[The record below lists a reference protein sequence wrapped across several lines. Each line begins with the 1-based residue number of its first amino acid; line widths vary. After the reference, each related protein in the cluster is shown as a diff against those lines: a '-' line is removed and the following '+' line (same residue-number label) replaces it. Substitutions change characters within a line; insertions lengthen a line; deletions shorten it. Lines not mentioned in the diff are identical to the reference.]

1 MTPILYNDFFRN
13 QVLRK
18 KQDLVNPVFHGIS
31 EISLPK
37 NSLLQYIPKN
47 PAEYG
52 PSNSEAFV
60 SNYPS
65 EVYIDF
71 VTDLLHPAMGNGRI
85 AQLDLKKAISA
96 YRAGHYNY
104 NWTRDIS
111 TVYEK
116 DRVLVVRNYGL
127 IPHRFIYRASLYV
140 NYEKYYNQMLMVMEG
155 INKEAERGNRHQF
168 LRIELPLNLP
178 SFTELFDD
186 YRLLVKG
193 FKDGLPVLSPQVIGA
208 TKAENTYWLLDL
220 LGWLLGQTEYSL
232 FGKISERALGNFHFI
247 FTYQSKALVL
257 KASLIKEWLDEV
269 GLKPGL
275 EFKTPLLELEGLKS
289 TKRMNVVKRF
299 YLVFLSL
306 TRDLVPEKD
315 IVKEEQ
321 GNDGTKGTGENGQPG
336 DQTDSK
342 VDSGTTRETSSGKGQ
357 DNGKN
362 GQSAGQGK
370 PTNTGTDSGN
380 ILDIFASDAANAGGL
395 PETEGGQG
403 TGGVA
408 EGATEWTSEVADDL
422 LEVEKGGGEINTSKV
437 AFPSPESGV
446 KLALEERARDG
457 VLTVAEQEFFMR
469 KAMRYQYL
477 EMPNGQTFGE
487 FIQIS
492 PEELNS
498 VVAESKIEANFTTV
512 LDESMLSSRATAVKN
527 GYAAKF
533 LQKDIASMALGF
545 QNAGYAMNDY
555 RVENHSSVEGSYDV
569 HSIQFHHVNGDQ
581 VTIHPRFPVVN
592 PDGSFIIDSVKQHF
606 QLQRKEKVF
615 RKISGWEVALTSY
628 YDRKLMITRS
638 RKVVDDLE
646 KFMVKQIALQSKV
659 KKYTFSKGG
668 KFDRSYKAP
677 RIYSMLAKQYKSI
690 TVGDTVLDFNL
701 AALLEKHPDFK
712 KYTKQDRFLIGVK
725 GSDPLTVDDYG
736 NLYQGDT
743 NTGTVEALLGVDLT
757 KAPLEHALI
766 NISGY
771 QFPLGVVLC
780 YYFGIDELLKVIKAT
795 TRTVPISVRLKLEPD
810 EFAIKFNDQYLVM
823 SRREKLTTMIFGG
836 MPKLTNISNFSKS
849 DLNNNS
855 IWTALM
861 GDPRVRPAQFQEMK
875 NLYTLFLDPIS
886 REELR
891 KQKLPDSF
899 HYLLIEAA
907 KALETDYSRHEV
919 EIEEQRLVGYERFAG
934 LFYREMCKANRQ
946 YQNKGISRRHKLDF
960 NPDAVI
966 IAIGEDNSGQQVEE
980 VGPVHQVK
988 DQEEVTF
995 GGTGGR
1001 NEITVVKRART
1012 QLLSYQG
1019 IISEANKDSGKVGFV
1034 TYTSSDPAI
1043 LDYRGNIDL
1052 NKERTPCGD
1061 GSVTMNLMYGGRHD
1075 DAKRAVFTST
1085 QWSQAIS
1092 ASNYGIVPLRTGYEN
1107 VLPHRT
1113 SELYSKVA
1121 KANGTVTE
1129 VKDDEL
1135 VITYDDKSVD
1145 RYPLGLYIGE
1155 ASGEYHRHTR
1165 VTDMKVGDK
1174 FKKGD
1179 VVGWNSN
1186 WFMRDL
1192 FCPGQVGLK
1201 GGFMVRVGLFEDQDT
1216 YEDSIAISSRIANET
1231 LIPYI
1236 KHTPFTMRITDNL
1249 FLKVKVGDDIEQ
1261 DSILCDIEEPHLM
1274 EGNHDASFVAEVNKL
1289 GIKQVKSTHHGKIID
1304 IRVQY
1309 NGALENMSESV
1320 RQFVTKAN
1328 KLTKRKNQIVGSAV
1342 ETNAVSG
1349 IFNVNRPS
1357 IQPDTLLVIFFVE
1370 SLDGRTR
1377 ADKFVFGNQLKATA
1391 GRIMTKKMYTE
1402 DKQEIDAKTSFK
1414 APFNRM
1420 VISFRNRLI
1429 VNEWSFQFTKRAIA
1443 VYRGK

>member
-13 QVLRK
+13 LVLRK
-18 KQDLVNPVFHGIS
+18 KQDLVNPVFHSIG
-31 EISLPK
+31 EINLPK
-37 NSLLQYIPKN
+37 NSLLQYVPKN

-71 VTDLLHPAMGNGRI
+71 VTDLLHPVMGNGRM
-85 AQLDLKKAISA
+85 ATFDLKKAISA

-111 TVYEK
+111 TVYAK

-127 IPHRFIYRASLYV
+127 IPHRFIYRPSLYV
-140 NYEKYYNQMLMVMEG
+140 NYEKYYNQMLMVVEG
-155 INKEAERGNRHQF
+155 INTEAVRGDRHQF

-178 SFTELFDD
+178 SFTELLDD
-186 YRLLVKG
+186 YRLFIKN
-193 FKDGLPVLSPQVIGA
+193 FKDGLPVLSPQVLGS

-220 LGWLLGQTEYSL
+220 LGWLLGQSEYSL
-232 FGKISERALGNFHFI
+232 FGKLSEKALGSLHFI

-257 KASLIKEWLDEV
+257 KASLVKEWLDEV
-269 GLKPGL
+269 GLKPGQ
-275 EFKTPLLELEGLKS
+275 EFKTPVLELEGLKS

-315 IVKEEQ
+315 IAKEVQ
-321 GNDGTKGTGENGQPG
+321 GNDGTEGGADETTSPN
-336 DQTDSK
+336 SK
-342 VDSGTTRETSSGKGQ
+342 VDSGAKGEASGGKGQ
-357 DNGKN
+357 NDGKD
-362 GQSAGQGK
+362 GQSAGAGK
-370 PTNTGTDSGN
+370 SSNPSNDSGN
-380 ILDIFASDAANAGGL
+380 ILDIFASDAKDAGGHV
-395 PETEGGQG
+395 ETEGSQG
-403 TGGVA
+403 AGSPDESVS
-408 EGATEWTSEVADDL
+408 EWSSEVDDSL
-422 LEVEKGGGEINTSKV
+422 LEVEKGGGEINTNKV
-437 AFPSPESGV
+437 AFPTPESGV
-446 KLALEERARDG
+446 KLALDERARDG

-469 KAMRYQYL
+469 KAMRWQHI

-492 PEELNS
+492 DEELKS
-498 VVAESKIEANFTTV
+498 LTTESKIEGNFATV
-512 LDESMLSSRATAVKN
+512 LDDSMLNSRATALKN
-527 GYAAKF
+527 GYAKKF
-533 LQKDIASMALGF
+533 LQKDIAAMALGM

-581 VTIHPRFPVVN
+581 VTIHPRFPVVKD
-592 PDGSFIIDSVKQHF
+592 DGTFTIDSVKQHF

-615 RKISGWEVALTSY
+615 RKISPWEVALTSY

-668 KFDRSYKAP
+668 TFDRSYKAP

-701 AALLEKHPDFK
+701 AGLLEKHPEYK
-712 KYTKQDRFLIGVK
+712 KYTKQDRFLIGVQ
-725 GSDPLTVDDYG
+725 GNEPLTIDDYG
-736 NLYQGDT
+736 NLYQGDIGK
-743 NTGTVEALLGVDLT
+743 GTVEDLLGIDLT

-795 TRTVPISVRLKLEPD
+795 TRSVPIGERPKLDSD
-810 EFAIKFNDQYLVM
+810 EYAIKFNDQYLIFN
-823 SRREKLTTMIFGG
+823 RREKLTTMIFGG
-836 MPKLTNISNFSKS
+836 LPKLTNISNFSKS

-875 NLYTLFLDPIS
+875 NLYDLFIDPIA

-891 KQKLPDSF
+891 KMKLSESF
-899 HYLLIEAA
+899 HYLLIDAA

-946 YQNKGISRRHKLDF
+946 FKNKGISRRHKLDF

-980 VGPVHQVK
+980 VNPIHQLK

-1043 LDYRGNIDL
+1043 ADFRGNIDL
-1052 NKERTPCGD
+1052 TKERTPCGD

-1092 ASNYGIVPLRTGYEN
+1092 AKNYGIVSLRTGYEN
-1107 VLPHRT
+1107 VVPHRT

-1179 VVGWNSN
+1179 VVGWDDN
-1186 WFMRDL
+1186 WFMRDI

-1216 YEDSIAISSRIANET
+1216 YEDSIAISQRIANET

-1236 KHTPFTMRITDNL
+1236 KPTPFTMKITDNL
-1249 FLKVKVGDDIEQ
+1249 ILKVKVGDEIEQ
-1261 DSILCDIEEPHLM
+1261 DSILCDIEEPHLV

-1289 GIKQVKSTHHGKIID
+1289 GIKQVKSTHHGKIVD

-1309 NGALENMSESV
+1309 NGTLENMSESV

-1328 KLTKRKNQIVGSAV
+1328 KLTKRKNQIVGDPV

-1370 SLDGRTR
+1370 SQDGRTR

-1429 VNEWSFQFTKRAIA
+1429 VNEWSFQFTKQAIA
-1443 VYRGK
+1443 VYRGN

>member
-1 MTPILYNDFFRN
+1 MTPILYNEFFKN
-13 QVLRK
+13 LVLRK
-18 KQDLVNPVFHGIS
+18 KQDLVNPVFHAIS
-31 EISLPK
+31 EINLPK
-37 NSLLQYIPKN
+37 NSLLQFVPKN

-52 PSNSEAFV
+52 PSNSEAFI

-71 VTDLLHPAMGNGRI
+71 VTDLLQPVMGNGRI
-85 AQLDLKKAISA
+85 DQMDLKKAISN

-104 NWTRDIS
+104 NWTRDIT
-111 TVYEK
+111 TVYAKE
-116 DRVLVVRNYGL
+116 RVLVVRNYGL
-127 IPHRFIYRASLYV
+127 IPHRFIYRPSLYV
-140 NYEKYYNQMLMVMEG
+140 NYEKYYNLMNMVVEG
-155 INKEAERGNRHQF
+155 INLEAERGQRHQF
-168 LRIELPLNLP
+168 LRVELPLNLP
-178 SFTELFDD
+178 SFTDLFDD
-186 YRLLVKG
+186 YRKYISN
-193 FKDGLPVLSPQVIGA
+193 FKEGLPVITPQAIRS

-220 LGWLLGQTEYSL
+220 LAWLLGQSDYSL
-232 FGKISERALGNFHFI
+232 FGKISEKALGDLHFI
-247 FTYQSKALVL
+247 FTFQSKALVL
-257 KASLIKEWLDEV
+257 KASLVKEWLDEV
-269 GLKPGL
+269 GLKPGQ
-275 EFKTPLLELEGLKS
+275 EFKTPVLELEGLKS
-289 TKRMNVVKRF
+289 TRRMNVVKRL

-306 TRDLVPEKD
+306 TRNLVPEKD
-315 IVKEEQ
+315 IVKEEH
-321 GNDGTKGTGENGQPG
+321 GNDGAKGEEETGSPDSQVDTGTKGTAQAGKGKGHGENGQSTGSGQPTHPG
-336 DQTDSK
+336 TH
-342 VDSGTTRETSSGKGQ
+342 SGGIFDVFNDDAQDTGK
-357 DNGKN
+357 
-362 GQSAGQGK
+362 
-370 PTNTGTDSGN
+370 
-380 ILDIFASDAANAGGL
+380 L
-395 PETEGGQG
+395 PETEGSSAAGSPDE
-403 TGGVA
+403 GVA
-408 EGATEWTSEVADDL
+408 EWSSEVDDEL
-422 LEVEKGGGEINTSKV
+422 LEVEKGESEINTKKV
-437 AFPSPESGV
+437 AFSAPESGI
-446 KLALEERARDG
+446 KLALDARARDG
-457 VLTVAEQEFFMR
+457 SLTVAEEAFFMR
-469 KAMRYQYL
+469 KGTRYQHI
-477 EMPNGQTFGE
+477 EMPNGQTFAE
-487 FIQIS
+487 FIQVKE
-492 PEELNS
+492 EELL
-498 VVAESKIEANFTTV
+498 ALADDAKIQGNFTTV
-512 LDESMLSSRATAVKN
+512 IDESMLNSRATALKT
-527 GYAAKF
+527 GYAQKF
-533 LQKDIASMALGF
+533 LAKDIASMALGM
-545 QNAGYAMNDY
+545 QNAGFAMNDY
-555 RVENHSSVEGSYDV
+555 RIESHSSIEGTYNV

-581 VTIHPRFPVVN
+581 VTIHPRFPEVDK
-592 PDGSFIIDSVKQHF
+592 DGNFVIDSVKQHF
-606 QLQRKEKVF
+606 QLQRREKVF
-615 RKISGWEVALTSY
+615 RKISSWEVALTTY

-659 KKYTFSKGG
+659 KKYTFVKGG
-668 KFDRSYKAP
+668 TFDRSYKAP
-677 RIYSMLAKQYKSI
+677 RIYSMLAKQYKNI
-690 TVGDTVLDFNL
+690 TVDGVVLDFNL
-701 AALLEKHPDFK
+701 AGLLEKHPSFK
-712 KYTKQDRFLIGVK
+712 KYTKQDRFLIGVA
-725 GSDPLTVDDYG
+725 GDEPLTIDDYG

-743 NTGTVEALLGVDLT
+743 EKGTVEALLGIDLT

-795 TRTVPISVRLKLEPD
+795 VRTVPIGTRPKLEAD
-810 EFAIKFNDQYLVM
+810 EFAIKFNDQYLIL

-836 MPKLTNISNFSKS
+836 MPKLTNISNFSMS

-861 GDPRVRPAQFQEMK
+861 GDPRVRPAQFGEMK
-875 NLYTLFLDPIS
+875 NLYDLFIDPIS
-886 REELR
+886 REQL
-891 KQKLPDSF
+891 KKDGLPESF

-907 KALETDYSRHEV
+907 KALETDYTRHEV

-934 LFYREMCKANRQ
+934 LFYRELCKANRQ
-946 YQNKGISRRHKLDF
+946 FKNKGLSRRHKLDF

-966 IAIGEDNSGQQVEE
+966 IAIGEDTSGQQVEE

-1012 QLLSYQG
+1012 QLDSYMG
-1019 IISEANKDSGKVGFV
+1019 KISEANKDSGKVGFV

-1052 NKERTPCGD
+1052 NKPRTPCGD

-1092 ASNYGIVPLRTGYEN
+1092 ASNYGIVSLRTGYEN

-1129 VKDDEL
+1129 VKPDEL
-1135 VITYDDKSVD
+1135 VITYEDGSVD

-1155 ASGEYHRHTR
+1155 ASGEYHQHNR
-1165 VTDMKVGDK
+1165 VTDMKVGDP
-1174 FKKGD
+1174 FRKGD

-1201 GGFMVRVGLFEDQDT
+1201 GGIMVRVGLFEDQDT
-1216 YEDSIAISSRIANET
+1216 YEDSIAISSRLAGET

-1236 KHTPFTMRITDNL
+1236 KPSPFTMKTSDNL
-1249 FLKVKVGDDIEQ
+1249 ILKVKVGDDVEQ
-1261 DSILCDIEEPHLM
+1261 DSILCDIEEPHLV
-1274 EGNHDASFVAEVNKL
+1274 EGSHDASFVAEVNKL
-1289 GIKQVKSTHHGKIID
+1289 GIKQVKSTHHGKVVD

-1320 RQFVTKAN
+1320 RQFVTKTN
-1328 KLTKRKNQIVGSAV
+1328 KLTKRKNQIIGSDV

-1349 IFNVNRPS
+1349 IFNVNRPT
-1357 IQPDTLLVIFFVE
+1357 IQPDTLLVIFFVM
-1370 SLDGRTR
+1370 SQDGRTR
-1377 ADKFVFGNQLKATA
+1377 ADKFVFGNQLKATV
-1391 GRIMTKKMYTE
+1391 GRVMTKKMYTE
-1402 DKQEIDAKTSFK
+1402 DRQEIDAKTSFK

-1429 VNEWSFQFTKRAIA
+1429 VNEWSFQFTKQAIA
-1443 VYRGK
+1443 AYWS

>member
-13 QVLRK
+13 MVLRK

-37 NSLLQYIPKN
+37 NSLLQFVPKN
-47 PAEYG
+47 PADYG
-52 PSNSEAFV
+52 PSNSEAFI
-60 SNYPS
+60 SNYPA
-65 EVYIDF
+65 EIYIDF
-71 VTDLLHPAMGNGRI
+71 VTDLLHPVMGNGRV
-85 AQLDLKKAISA
+85 ATFDLKKAISS

-104 NWTRDIS
+104 NWTRDIT
-111 TVYEK
+111 TVYAK
-116 DRVLVVRNYGL
+116 DRALVVRNYGL
-127 IPHRFIYRASLYV
+127 VPHRFIYRASLYV
-140 NYEKYYNQMLMVMEG
+140 NYEKYYNQMAMVIDG
-155 INKEAERGNRHQF
+155 INAEAVRGDRHQF

-186 YRLLVKG
+186 YSLLIKN

-220 LGWLLGQTEYSL
+220 LGWLLGQTEFTL
-232 FGKISERALGNFHFI
+232 FGKISEKALGSLHFI

-257 KASLIKEWLDEV
+257 KASLVKEWLDEV
-269 GLKPGL
+269 GLKPGQ
-275 EFKTPLLELEGLKS
+275 EFKTPFLELQGLKS

-306 TRDLVPEKD
+306 TRDLVPEKEMA
-315 IVKEEQ
+315 KEGL
-321 GNDGTKGTGENGQPG
+321 GNDGLKGAG
-336 DQTDSK
+336 DETDSTDSK
-342 VDSGTTRETSSGKGQ
+342 VDSGTAGKTSGRKGQ
-357 DNGKN
+357 DNNEDGK
-362 GQSAGQGK
+362 STGQGK
-370 PTNTGTDSGN
+370 PTNTGNDSGN
-380 ILDIFASDAANAGGL
+380 ILDIFADSSKDSGGL
-395 PETEGGQG
+395 PQAEGSEG
-403 TGGVA
+403 TGSA
-408 EGATEWTSEVADDL
+408 DEGAAEWSSEVSDEL
-422 LEVEKGGGEINTSKV
+422 LEVQEGGGEINTSKV

-446 KLALEERARDG
+446 KLVLDERAREG
-457 VLTVAEQEFFMR
+457 RLTVTEQEFFMR
-469 KAMRYQYL
+469 KGTRFKHI
-477 EMPNGQTFGE
+477 EMPNGQTFEE
-487 FIQIS
+487 FIQVNQ
-492 PEELNS
+492 EDLD
-498 VVAESKIEANFTTV
+498 ALAKESKIEANFTTV
-512 LDESMLSSRATAVKN
+512 LDESMLSSRATEVKN

-545 QNAGYAMNDY
+545 QNAGFAMNDY

-569 HSIQFHHVNGDQ
+569 HSIQYHHVNGDQ
-581 VTIHPRFPVVN
+581 VTIHPRFPVVKD
-592 PDGSFIIDSVKQHF
+592 DGSFIIDSVKQHF
-606 QLQRKEKVF
+606 QLQRRERVF

-690 TVGDTVLDFNL
+690 TVEDTVLDFNL
-701 AALLEKHPDFK
+701 PALLEANPEYK

-725 GSDPLTVDDYG
+725 GGEPLTIDDYG

-795 TRTVPISVRLKLEPD
+795 TRSVGIDKRLKLEPD
-810 EFAIKFNDQYLVM
+810 EFAIKFNDQYLVL

-836 MPKLTNISNFSKS
+836 MPKLTNISNFSKT

-891 KQKLPDSF
+891 KMKLPESF

-907 KALETDYSRHEV
+907 KALETDYTRHEV
-919 EIEEQRLVGYERFAG
+919 EIEEQRFVAYERFAG

-946 YQNKGISRRHKLDF
+946 FQNKGTSRRHKLDF

-980 VGPVHQVK
+980 VNPVHQVK

-1012 QLLSYQG
+1012 QLVSYQG
-1019 IISEANKDSGKVGFV
+1019 KISEANKDSGKVGFV

-1043 LDYRGNIDL
+1043 IDYRGNIDL
-1052 NKERTPCGD
+1052 NKPRTPCGD

-1092 ASNYGIVPLRTGYEN
+1092 ASNYGIVSLRTGYEN
-1107 VLPHRT
+1107 VIPHRT

-1165 VTDMKVGDK
+1165 VTDMKVGQS

-1179 VVGWNSN
+1179 VVGWNDN
-1186 WFMRDL
+1186 WFMRDI

-1201 GGFMVRVGLFEDQDT
+1201 GGFQVRVGLFEDQDT

-1236 KHTPFTMRITDNL
+1236 KPTPFTMKIMDNL
-1249 FLKVKVGDDIEQ
+1249 VMRAKVGDEIEQ
-1261 DSILCDIEEPHLM
+1261 DSILCDIEEPHLV

-1289 GIKQVKSTHHGKIID
+1289 GIKQVKSTHHGKIVD

-1328 KLTKRKNQIVGSAV
+1328 KLTKRKNQIVGDPV

-1370 SLDGRTR
+1370 SQDGRTR

-1402 DKQEIDAKTSFK
+1402 DRQEIDAKTSFK

-1443 VYRGK
+1443 VYRGN

>member
-1 MTPILYNDFFRN
+1 MTPILYNEFFRN
-13 QVLRK
+13 LVLRK

-31 EISLPK
+31 EINLPK
-37 NSLLQYIPKN
+37 NSLLQYVPKN
-47 PAEYG
+47 PTEYG

-60 SNYPS
+60 SNYPA
-65 EVYIDF
+65 EIYIDF
-71 VTDLLHPAMGNGRI
+71 VTDMLHPVMGNGRI
-85 AQLDLKKAISA
+85 AAFDLKKAISS

-104 NWTRDIS
+104 NWTRDIN
-111 TVYEK
+111 TVYAKE
-116 DRVLVVRNYGL
+116 RVLVVRNYGL
-127 IPHRFIYRASLYV
+127 TPHRFIYRPSLYV
-140 NYEKYYNQMLMVMEG
+140 NYEKYYNQMAMIVEG
-155 INKEAERGNRHQF
+155 INKEAERGERHQF

-178 SFTELFDD
+178 SFTALMDD
-186 YRLLVKG
+186 YRKYIMN
-193 FKDGLPVLSPQVIGA
+193 FKEGVPVLSPQVIRT

-220 LGWLLGQTEYSL
+220 LGWLLGQTDYTL
-232 FGKISERALGNFHFI
+232 FGKVSEKALGHLHFI

-257 KASLIKEWLDEV
+257 KASLVKEWLDEV

-275 EFKTPLLELEGLKS
+275 EFKTPALELEGLKS

-321 GNDGTKGTGENGQPG
+321 TNDELKGTGEAENS
-336 DQTDSK
+336 TDSK
-342 VDSGTTRETSSGKGQ
+342 VDPGKTRETSSGSGK
-357 DNGKN
+357 DNGKD
-362 GQSAGQGK
+362 GVLSGSGK
-370 PTNTGTDSGN
+370 SSNTGNDSGN
-380 ILDIFASDAANAGGL
+380 ILDIFANDAKNAGGL
-395 PETEGGQG
+395 SEAEGNKG
-403 TGGVA
+403 TGSPDESVA
-408 EGATEWTSEVADDL
+408 EWSSEVADDL
-422 LEVEKGGGEINTSKV
+422 LEVEEGGGEINTAKV
-437 AFPSPESGV
+437 AFPTPESGV

-457 VLTVAEQEFFMR
+457 VLTVAEQDFFQR
-469 KAMRYQYL
+469 KGTRYQFI
-477 EMPNGQTFGE
+477 EMPNGQTFAE
-487 FIQIS
+487 FIQITQA
-492 PEELNS
+492 ELDDLHS
-498 VVAESKIEANFTTV
+498 EAKIDANFTTV
-512 LDESMLSSRATAVKN
+512 LDESMLTSRATSLKN

-533 LQKDIASMALGF
+533 LQKDIASMALAF

-569 HSIQFHHVNGDQ
+569 HSIQYHHVNGDQ
-581 VTIHPRFPVVN
+581 VTIHPRFPVVK
-592 PDGSFIIDSVKQHF
+592 PDGSFIIDSVKQHY
-606 QLQRKEKVF
+606 QLQRKERVF
-615 RKISGWEVALTSY
+615 RKISSWEVALTTY

-646 KFMVKQIALQSKV
+646 KFMVKQIALQSKG
-659 KKYTFSKGG
+659 KYTFSKGG

-677 RIYSMLAKQYKSI
+677 RTYSMLAKQYKSI
-690 TVGDTVLDFNL
+690 TVGDTVLDFQL
-701 AALLEKHPDFK
+701 AALLEKHPEFK
-712 KYTKQDRFLIGVK
+712 KYTKEDRFLIGVK
-725 GSDPLTVDDYG
+725 GGEPLTIDDYG
-736 NLYQGDT
+736 NLYQGET
-743 NTGTVEALLGVDLT
+743 NTGTVEALLGIDLT

-771 QFPLGVVLC
+771 PFPLGVVLC

-795 TRTVPISVRLKLEPD
+795 TRSVPITHARPKLDPD
-810 EFAIKFNDQYLVM
+810 EFVIKFNDQYLIL

-836 MPKLTNISNFSKS
+836 MPKLTNISNFSKT

-861 GDPRVRPAQFQEMK
+861 GDPRVRPAQFQEMN
-875 NLYTLFLDPIS
+875 NLYKLFLDPIA

-891 KQKLPDSF
+891 KLKLPDSF

-907 KALETDYSRHEV
+907 KVLGIDYSRHEV

-946 YQNKGISRRHKLDF
+946 FQNKGISRRHKLDF

-966 IAIGEDNSGQQVEE
+966 VAIGEDNSGQQVEE
-980 VGPVHQVK
+980 VNPVHQVK

-1001 NEITVVKRART
+1001 NEITVRKRART
-1012 QLLSYQG
+1012 QLVSYQG

-1043 LDYRGNIDL
+1043 LDYRGNIDV
-1052 NKERTPCGD
+1052 NKKRTPCGD

-1092 ASNYGIVPLRTGYEN
+1092 ASNYGITSLRTGYEN

-1113 SELYSKVA
+1113 SELYSKIA

-1186 WFMRDL
+1186 WFMRDI

-1201 GGFMVRVGLFEDQDT
+1201 GGFQVRVGLFEDQDT

-1236 KHTPFTMRITDNL
+1236 KPTPFTMKITDNL
-1249 FLKVKVGDDIEQ
+1249 VLRAKVGDDIEQ
-1261 DSILCDIEEPHLM
+1261 DSILCDIEEPHLV

-1289 GIKQVKSTHHGKIID
+1289 GIKQVKSTHHGKIVD

-1309 NGALENMSESV
+1309 NGALENMSETV

-1328 KLTKRKNQIVGSAV
+1328 KSTKRKNQIIGDPV

-1429 VNEWSFQFTKRAIA
+1429 VNEWSFQFTKQAIA

>member
-1 MTPILYNDFFRN
+1 MTPILYNQFFRN
-13 QVLRK
+13 VVLRK
-18 KQDLVNPVFHGIS
+18 KQDLVNPVFHAIS
-31 EISLPK
+31 EIGLPK
-37 NSLLQYIPKN
+37 NSLLHYIPKN
-47 PAEYG
+47 SAEYG
-52 PSNSEAFV
+52 PANSEAFV
-60 SNYPS
+60 SNYPA

-71 VTDLLHPAMGNGRI
+71 VTDLLQPVMGNGRV
-85 AQLDLKKAISA
+85 AAFDLKKAISA

-104 NWTRDIS
+104 NWTRDIT
-111 TVYEK
+111 TVYAKE
-116 DRVLVVRNYGL
+116 RVLVVRNYGL
-127 IPHRFIYRASLYV
+127 AAHRFIYRPSLYV
-140 NYEKYYNQMLMVMEG
+140 NYEKYYNQMAMIMDGV
-155 INKEAERGNRHQF
+155 NKEALRGERSQF
-168 LRIELPLNLP
+168 MRIELPLNLP
-178 SFTELFDD
+178 SFTALMDD
-186 YRLLVKG
+186 YRKYIMN
-193 FKDGLPVLSPQVIGA
+193 FKEGIPVLSPQVIRS

-220 LGWLLGQTEYSL
+220 LGWLLGQSEYSL
-232 FGKISERALGNFHFI
+232 LGKLSEKALEHFHLV
-247 FTYQSKALVL
+247 FTYQSKAIVL
-257 KASLIKEWLDEV
+257 KASLVKEWLDEV

-275 EFKTPLLELEGLKS
+275 EFKTPALQLEALKS

-299 YLVFLSL
+299 YLVFLTL
-306 TRDLVPEKD
+306 TGDMVPEKD

-321 GNDGTKGTGENGQPG
+321 DNDGIKGTGETEDG
-336 DQTDSK
+336 DETDSK
-342 VDSGTTRETSSGKGQ
+342 VDPGKARQTTAGKGNS
-357 DNGKN
+357 DGKD
-362 GQSAGQGK
+362 GKSTGQGK
-370 PTNTGTDSGN
+370 STNTGNDSGN
-380 ILDIFASDAANAGGL
+380 ILDIFANDAKDAGGL
-395 PETEGGQG
+395 PETEGSAG
-403 TGGVA
+403 TGSPDEGV
-408 EGATEWTSEVADDL
+408 TEWSSEVNDDL
-422 LEVEKGGGEINTSKV
+422 LEVQKAGGEINTKKV
-437 AFPSPESGV
+437 AFPTPESGV
-446 KLALEERARDG
+446 KLALDERAREG
-457 VLTVAEQEFFMR
+457 KLTVSEQEFFMR
-469 KAMRYQYL
+469 KSMRYQQI
-477 EMPNGQTFGE
+477 EMPNGQTFAE
-487 FIQIS
+487 FIQI
-492 PEELNS
+492 PQHELDD
-498 VVAESKIEANFTTV
+498 VHTEAKIEANFTTV

-527 GYAAKF
+527 GYAEKF
-533 LQKDIASMALGF
+533 LQKDIASMVLGF

-555 RVENHSSVEGSYDV
+555 RVENHSSVEGSYNV
-569 HSIQFHHVNGDQ
+569 HSIQLHHVNGDQ

-592 PDGSFIIDSVKQHF
+592 SDGSFIIDSVKQHF
-606 QLQRKEKVF
+606 QLQRKERVF
-615 RKISGWEVALTSY
+615 RKISGWEVALTTY

-690 TVGDTVLDFNL
+690 TVGDTVLDFQL
-701 AALLEKHPDFK
+701 PALLEKYPDYK
-712 KYTKQDRFLIGVK
+712 KYTKQDRFLIGVQ
-725 GSDPLTVDDYG
+725 GNEPLTIDDYG
-736 NLYQGDT
+736 NLYKGDT
-743 NTGTVEALLGVDLT
+743 NTGTVEALLGIDLT

-795 TRTVPISVRLKLEPD
+795 TRTVPINQRLKLEPD

-836 MPKLTNISNFSKS
+836 MPKLTNISNFSRT
-849 DLNNNS
+849 DLNDNS

-875 NLYTLFLDPIS
+875 NLYMLFLDPIA

-891 KQKLPDSF
+891 KYKLPDSF

-907 KALETDYSRHEV
+907 RALETDYSRHEV

-934 LFYREMCKANRQ
+934 LLYREMCKANRQ
-946 YQNKGISRRHKLDF
+946 FQNKGISRRHKLDF

-980 VGPVHQVK
+980 VNPVHQVK

-1012 QLLSYQG
+1012 QLVSYQG
-1019 IISEANKDSGKVGFV
+1019 VISEANKDSGKVGFV

-1043 LDYRGNIDL
+1043 IDYRGNIDV
-1052 NKERTPCGD
+1052 NKTRTPCGD

-1092 ASNYGIVPLRTGYEN
+1092 ASNYGITSLRTGYEN

-1174 FKKGD
+1174 FRKGD

-1201 GGFMVRVGLFEDQDT
+1201 GGFQVRVGLFEDQDT

-1236 KHTPFTMRITDNL
+1236 KPTPFTMKITDNL
-1249 FLKVKVGDDIEQ
+1249 VLKVKVGDEIEQ
-1261 DSILCDIEEPHLM
+1261 DSILCDIEEPHLV

-1289 GIKQVKSTHHGKIID
+1289 GIKQVKSTHHGKIVD

-1328 KLTKRKNQIVGSAV
+1328 KLTKRKNQIIGSDV

-1429 VNEWSFQFTKRAIA
+1429 VNEWSFQFTKQAIA

>member
-13 QVLRK
+13 MVLRK

-37 NSLLQYIPKN
+37 NSLLQYVPKN

-52 PSNSEAFV
+52 PSNSEAFI
-60 SNYPS
+60 SNYPA
-65 EVYIDF
+65 EIYIDF
-71 VTDLLHPAMGNGRI
+71 VTDLLQPVMGNGRI
-85 AQLDLKKAISA
+85 ATFDLKKAISS

-111 TVYEK
+111 TVYAK

-140 NYEKYYNQMLMVMEG
+140 NYEKYYNQMLMVMDG
-155 INKEAERGNRHQF
+155 INKEAERGDRHQF

-186 YRLLVKG
+186 YRLLVRG
-193 FKDGLPVLSPQVIGA
+193 YKDGLPVLSPQVIGS

-220 LGWLLGQTEYSL
+220 LGWLLGQTEFSL
-232 FGKISERALGNFHFI
+232 FGKISEKALGNLHFI

-257 KASLIKEWLDEV
+257 KASLVKEWLDEV
-269 GLKPGL
+269 GLKPDQ

-321 GNDGTKGTGENGQPG
+321 VNDGTKGTA
-336 DQTDSK
+336 DSTDSK
-342 VDSGTTRETSSGKGQ
+342 VDSGKAGEASS
-357 DNGKN
+357 
-362 GQSAGQGK
+362 GQGK
-370 PTNTGTDSGN
+370 GNGEDGKSAGSGQSTNAGNDSGN
-380 ILDIFASDAANAGGL
+380 ILDIFANSEKDSGGL
-395 PETEGGQG
+395 PEAEGSAGA
-403 TGGVA
+403 GGVDESAA
-408 EGATEWTSEVADDL
+408 EWSSEVADEL
-422 LEVEKGGGEINTSKV
+422 LEVQEGGGEINTSKV
-437 AFPSPESGV
+437 AFPTPESGV
-446 KLALEERARDG
+446 KLVLDERARDG
-457 VLTVAEQEFFMR
+457 KLTVSEQDFYMR
-469 KAMRYQYL
+469 KGTRYQHI
-477 EMPNGQTFGE
+477 EMPNGQTFAE
-487 FIQIS
+487 FIQI
-492 PEELNS
+492 PETELN
-498 VVAESKIEANFTTV
+498 ALAEESKIDATFTTV
-512 LDESMLSSRATAVKN
+512 LDESMLSSRATALKN
-527 GYAAKF
+527 GYAKKF
-533 LQKDIASMALGF
+533 LAKDIAAMALGF
-545 QNAGYAMNDY
+545 QNAGFAMNDY
-555 RVENHSSVEGSYDV
+555 RVENHSSVEGSYNV
-569 HSIQFHHVNGDQ
+569 HSIQYHHVNGDQ
-581 VTIHPRFPVVN
+581 VTIHPRFPVVED
-592 PDGSFIIDSVKQHF
+592 DGSFIIDSVKQHF

-615 RKISGWEVALTSY
+615 RKISSWEVALTTY

-659 KKYTFSKGG
+659 KKYTFNKGG

-701 AALLEKHPDFK
+701 PALLEKHPGFK
-712 KYTKQDRFLIGVK
+712 KYTKQERFLIGVQ
-725 GSDPLTVDDYG
+725 GDEPLTIDDYG
-736 NLYQGDT
+736 NLYQGET
-743 NTGTVEALLGVDLT
+743 NKGTVEDLLGIDLT

-795 TRTVPISVRLKLEPD
+795 TRSVPIGTRLKLDPD

-836 MPKLTNISNFSKS
+836 MPKLTNISNFSRT

-875 NLYTLFLDPIS
+875 NLYTLFLDPIA

-891 KQKLPDSF
+891 KEKLPDSF

-907 KALETDYSRHEV
+907 KVLGTDYSRHEV

-946 YQNKGISRRHKLDF
+946 FQNKGITRRHKLDF

-1012 QLLSYQG
+1012 QLVSYQG

-1092 ASNYGIVPLRTGYEN
+1092 ASNYGIVSLRTGYEN

-1165 VTDMKVGDK
+1165 VTDMKVGQT

-1179 VVGWNSN
+1179 VVGWDNN
-1186 WFMRDL
+1186 WFMRDI

-1201 GGFMVRVGLFEDQDT
+1201 GGFQVRVGLFEDQDT

-1236 KHTPFTMRITDNL
+1236 KPTPFTMKITDNL
-1249 FLKVKVGDDIEQ
+1249 VLKVKVGDEIEQ
-1261 DSILCDIEEPHLM
+1261 DSILCDIEEPHLV

-1289 GIKQVKSTHHGKIID
+1289 GIKQVKSTHHGKIVD

-1309 NGALENMSESV
+1309 NGALENMTESV

-1328 KLTKRKNQIVGSAV
+1328 KLTKRKNQIVGKDV

-1370 SLDGRTR
+1370 SQDGRTR

-1391 GRIMTKKMYTE
+1391 GRIMTKKMFTE
-1402 DKQEIDAKTSFK
+1402 DRQEIDAKTSFK

-1443 VYRGK
+1443 VYRGN

>member
-1 MTPILYNDFFRN
+1 MTPILYNDFFRTM
-13 QVLRK
+13 VLRK

-31 EISLPK
+31 EVNLPK
-37 NSLLQYIPKN
+37 NSLLQFVPKN
-47 PAEYG
+47 PADYG
-52 PSNSEAFV
+52 PSNSEAFI
-60 SNYPS
+60 SNYPA
-65 EVYIDF
+65 EIYIDF
-71 VTDLLHPAMGNGRI
+71 VQDLLHPVMGNGRV
-85 AQLDLKKAISA
+85 ATFDLKKAISN

-104 NWTRDIS
+104 NWTRDIT

-116 DRVLVVRNYGL
+116 ERVLVVRNYGL

-140 NYEKYYNQMLMVMEG
+140 NYEKYYNQMAMVIEG

-186 YRLLVKG
+186 YRLLIKS

-220 LGWLLGQTEYSL
+220 LGWLLGQSEFTL
-232 FGKISERALGNFHFI
+232 FGKISEKALGDLHFI

-257 KASLIKEWLDEV
+257 KASLVKEWLDEV
-269 GLKPGL
+269 GLKPGQ

-299 YLVFLSL
+299 YLVFLTL
-306 TRDLVPEKD
+306 TRDLVPEKE
-315 IVKEEQ
+315 IAKEEQ
-321 GNDGTKGTGENGQPG
+321 GNVGIGGAGETGNPS
-336 DQTDSK
+336 DSK
-342 VDSGTTRETSSGKGQ
+342 VDPRTAGETSTGQ
-357 DNGKN
+357 RQGNGKDGKLPGS
-362 GQSAGQGK
+362 GQSPDAG
-370 PTNTGTDSGN
+370 NDSGN
-380 ILDIFASDAANAGGL
+380 ILDIFANDAKNDRGL
-395 PETEGGQG
+395 PEAEGSAG
-403 TGGVA
+403 TGSID
-408 EGATEWTSEVADDL
+408 EGAAEWSAEVADEL
-422 LEVEKGGGEINTSKV
+422 LEVEAAGGEINTSKV
-437 AFPSPESGV
+437 AFPTPESGV
-446 KLALEERARDG
+446 KLLLAERARDG
-457 VLTVAEQEFFMR
+457 KVTVNEQEFFMR
-469 KAMRYQYL
+469 KGTRYQHI
-477 EMPNGQTFGE
+477 EMPNGQTFWE
-487 FIQIS
+487 YIQVS
-492 PEELNS
+492 QEELDGL
-498 VVAESKIEANFTTV
+498 AKESKIEANIATV
-512 LDESMLSSRATAVKN
+512 TDESMMYSRATELKN

-533 LQKDIASMALGF
+533 LQKDIGSMALAF
-545 QNAGYAMNDY
+545 QNAGFAMNDY
-555 RVENHSSVEGSYDV
+555 RVENHSSVEGSYNV

-581 VTIHPRFPVVN
+581 TTIHPRFPVVN
-592 PDGSFIIDSVKQHF
+592 DDGSFIIDSVKQHF
-606 QLQRKEKVF
+606 QLQRKERVF
-615 RKISGWEVALTSY
+615 RKISSWEVALTTY

-690 TVGDTVLDFNL
+690 TVGDTVLDFNV

-712 KYTKQDRFLIGVK
+712 KYTKEDRFLIGVS
-725 GSDPLTVDDYG
+725 GDEPLTIDDYG
-736 NLYQGDT
+736 NLYKGDT
-743 NTGTVEALLGVDLT
+743 STGTVESLLGVDLT

-795 TRTVPISVRLKLEPD
+795 TRSVPITTRLKLESD

-849 DLNNNS
+849 DLNNNT

-861 GDPRVRPAQFQEMK
+861 GDARVRPAQFQEMN
-875 NLYTLFLDPIS
+875 NLYKLFLDPIA

-891 KQKLPDSF
+891 KYKLPDSF

-907 KALETDYSRHEV
+907 KVLGTDYSRHEV
-919 EIEEQRLVGYERFAG
+919 EIEEQRFVGYERFAG
-934 LFYREMCKANRQ
+934 LFYRELCKANRQ
-946 YQNKGISRRHKLDF
+946 FQNKGTGRRHKLDF

-980 VGPVHQVK
+980 VNPVHQVK

-1012 QLLSYQG
+1012 QLVSYQG
-1019 IISEANKDSGKVGFV
+1019 RISEANKDSGKVGFV
-1034 TYTSSDPAI
+1034 TYTSSDPAVI
-1043 LDYRGNIDL
+1043 DYRGNMDL
-1052 NKERTPCGD
+1052 NKPRTPCGD

-1092 ASNYGIVPLRTGYEN
+1092 ASNYGIVSLRTGYEN

-1145 RYPLGLYIGE
+1145 RYPLGLYVGE

-1165 VTDMKVGDK
+1165 VTDMKVGDS

-1179 VVGWNSN
+1179 VVGWNDN
-1186 WFMRDL
+1186 WFMRDH

-1236 KHTPFTMRITDNL
+1236 KPTPFTMNIGFNL
-1249 FLKVKVGDDIEQ
+1249 VMRAKVGDEIEQ
-1261 DSILCDIEEPHLM
+1261 DSILCDIEEPHLV

-1289 GIKQVKSTHHGKIID
+1289 GIKQVRATHHGKIVD

-1309 NGALENMSESV
+1309 NGALETMSESV
-1320 RQFVTKAN
+1320 RQFVAKAN
-1328 KLTKRKNQIVGSAV
+1328 KLTKRQNQIAGKNV

-1349 IFNVNRPS
+1349 VFNVNRPS

-1391 GRIMTKKMYTE
+1391 GRIMTKKMFTE

-1443 VYRGK
+1443 VYRGN

>member
-13 QVLRK
+13 MVLRK

-37 NSLLQYIPKN
+37 NSLLQYVPKN
-47 PAEYG
+47 PADYG
-52 PSNSEAFV
+52 PSNSEAFI
-60 SNYPS
+60 SNYPA

-71 VTDLLHPAMGNGRI
+71 VTDLLHPVMGNGRT
-85 AQLDLKKAISA
+85 AAFDLKKAISA

-104 NWTRDIS
+104 NWTRDIT
-111 TVYEK
+111 TVYAK
-116 DRVLVVRNYGL
+116 DRALIVRNYGL
-127 IPHRFIYRASLYV
+127 ASHRFIYRASLYV

-155 INKEAERGNRHQF
+155 INSEAERGNRHQF

-186 YRLLVKG
+186 YALLIKN

-220 LGWLLGQTEYSL
+220 LGWLLGQTEFTL
-232 FGKISERALGNFHFI
+232 FGKISEKALGNLHFI

-257 KASLIKEWLDEV
+257 KASLVKEWLDEV
-269 GLKPGL
+269 GLKPDQ
-275 EFKTPLLELEGLKS
+275 EFKTPFLELQGLKS

-306 TRDLVPEKD
+306 TRDLVPEKEMA
-315 IVKEEQ
+315 KEGL
-321 GNDGTKGTGENGQPG
+321 GNDGVKGTGNETDSP
-336 DQTDSK
+336 DSK
-342 VDSGTTRETSSGKGQ
+342 VDSGTAGKASGRKGQ
-357 DNGKN
+357 DNNEDGK
-362 GQSAGQGK
+362 STGQGK
-370 PTNTGTDSGN
+370 STNTGNDSGN
-380 ILDIFASDAANAGGL
+380 ILDIFANSEKDSGGL
-395 PETEGGQG
+395 PETEGSAGAG
-403 TGGVA
+403 STDESAA
-408 EGATEWTSEVADDL
+408 EWSSEVADEL
-422 LEVEKGGGEINTSKV
+422 LEVQEGGGEINTSKV
-437 AFPSPESGV
+437 AFPTPESGI
-446 KLALEERARDG
+446 KLVLDERARDG
-457 VLTVAEQEFFMR
+457 KLTVTEQDFFMR
-469 KAMRYQYL
+469 KGMRYKYI
-477 EMPNGQTFGE
+477 EMPNGQTFEE
-487 FIQIS
+487 FIQVS
-492 PEELNS
+492 QEELDS
-498 VVAESKIEANFTTV
+498 LAKESKIEANFTTV

-545 QNAGYAMNDY
+545 QNAGFAMNDY
-555 RVENHSSVEGSYDV
+555 RVENHSSVEGSYNV

-581 VTIHPRFPVVN
+581 VTIHPRFPVVKE
-592 PDGSFIIDSVKQHF
+592 DGSFIIDSVKQHF

-690 TVGDTVLDFNL
+690 TVEDTVLDFNL
-701 AALLEKHPDFK
+701 PALLEANPEYK
-712 KYTKQDRFLIGVK
+712 KYTKQERFLIGVK
-725 GSDPLTVDDYG
+725 GGEPLTIDDYG

-743 NTGTVEALLGVDLT
+743 NTGTIEALLGIDLT

-795 TRTVPISVRLKLEPD
+795 TRSVGIDKRLKLEPD
-810 EFAIKFNDQYLVM
+810 EFAIKFNDQYLVL

-891 KQKLPDSF
+891 KMKLPESF

-907 KALETDYSRHEV
+907 RALETDYSRHEV
-919 EIEEQRLVGYERFAG
+919 ELEEQRFVGYERFAG

-946 YQNKGISRRHKLDF
+946 FQNKGISRRHKLDF

-980 VGPVHQVK
+980 VNPVHQVK

-1019 IISEANKDSGKVGFV
+1019 KISEANKDSGKVGFV

-1043 LDYRGNIDL
+1043 IDYRGNIDL
-1052 NKERTPCGD
+1052 NKPRSPCGD

-1092 ASNYGIVPLRTGYEN
+1092 ASNYGIVSLRTAYEN
-1107 VLPHRT
+1107 VLAHRT
-1113 SELYSKVA
+1113 SELYSKIA

-1165 VTDMKVGDK
+1165 VTDMKVGQA

-1179 VVGWNSN
+1179 VVGWDDN
-1186 WFMRDL
+1186 WFMRDI

-1236 KHTPFTMRITDNL
+1236 KPTPFTMKITDNL
-1249 FLKVKVGDDIEQ
+1249 VLRAKVGDEIEQ
-1261 DSILCDIEEPHLM
+1261 DSILCDIEEPHLV

-1289 GIKQVKSTHHGKIID
+1289 GIKQVKSTHHGKIVD

-1328 KLTKRKNQIVGSAV
+1328 KLTKRKNQIVGDPV

-1370 SLDGRTR
+1370 SQDGRTR

-1391 GRIMTKKMYTE
+1391 GRIMTKKMFTE

-1429 VNEWSFQFTKRAIA
+1429 VNEWAFQFTKRAIA
-1443 VYRGK
+1443 VYRGN